1 MDALTRFEAV
11 YEALNAER
19 GWWSDASSLRFAAI
33 AAATSPPEPVA
44 AAKALRLVAEDLR
57 KGSRWYGELK
67 SPLRFVVSVFLVNA
81 GDDPVRFLAE
91 VERVRAL
98 FRERG

>member
-1 MDALTRFEAV
+1 M
-11 YEALNAER
+11 
-19 GWWSDASSLRFAAI
+19 
-33 AAATSPPEPVA
+33 
-44 AAKALRLVAEDLR
+44 AAKRRLEASLHAEDLR

-98 FRERG
+98 FRERGMRRGGAYEGISVLLLRQQVRLEPIGEASIARFQSIYDG